1 MVLAGAVGD
10 LVRPENEGEVGW
22 PALAFHISSLAR
34 PLILIRVWGVGWAS
48 FNHPGTIPA
57 LNYRPQIYGLI
68 NVNNLVLSR
77 FTAPKLHQSNRK
89 VVRKLILIQKGSMYH
104 WPLFTPNPPPLLDG
118 VE

>member
-1 MVLAGAVGD
+1 MHSAWLTHRTIYHFGGAGWCSWGD

-22 PALAFHISSLAR
+22 TALAFHFSSLTAC
-34 PLILIRVWGVGWAS
+34 PLILIRVWGVGCAS

-77 FTAPKLHQSNRK
+77 FTAPKFHQSNRK
-89 VVRKLILIQKGSMYH
+89 VVQKLIMIQKGSMY
-104 WPLFTPNPPPLLDG
+104 T
-118 VE
+118 